1 MGTVVIE
8 LEPMAASFLGTEFP
22 QLKHILGT
30 NGPVDVL
37 AFDDGAASTAEAAF
51 WDFVAQSY
59 GSGNLTVDILWYA
72 DTASSG
78 NVRWGAAIKAI
89 TPDTDTQ
96 DVETD
101 AFATASLVTDS
112 HLGTTGQRLHKATI
126 TVSNLDSIAAGD
138 HVQLKIYRDADDGT
152 NDTMSGDAHFQKGLV
167 SYSDT

>member
-1 MGTVVIE
+1 MGTVIIE
-8 LEPMAASFLGTEFP
+8 LEPLAASFLGTEFP
-22 QLKHILGT
+22 QLKHILGS

-37 AFDDGAASTAEAAF
+37 AYDDGAASTAEAAF
-51 WDFVAQSY
+51 WDFIANSY
-59 GSGNLTVDILWYA
+59 GSGNLTVAILWYA

-78 NVRWGAAIKAI
+78 DVVWGAAIKAI

-101 AFATASLVTDS
+101 AFATASTVTDS

-126 TVSNLDSIAAGD
+126 TVSNLDSLAASD
-138 HVQLKIYRDADDGT
+138 HVQLKLYRDADSGA
-152 NDTMSGDAHFQKGLV
+152 DTMSGDAHVQKIIV